1 MVRVVFVAPFAADT
15 TLRFVRCAAELPDV
29 RMAVITQDDPEKL
42 PEPLRARLVAVRRVG
57 NALDAGELAS
67 AVRALEAQLGGPAE
81 RLIGVLEQLQVP
93 LAEVREQL
101 RIRGMDA
108 QEARN
113 FRDKSRMKDVLRA
126 HGLPCAQHRLCPTE
140 TEALEFAARAGFP
153 LVAKPPAGAGA
164 RNTLRVENMDEL
176 HGYLRSAPPSQAAPL
191 LLEEFIT
198 GEEFSFDTVTL
209 HGRHLF
215 HSINVYAPAPLT
227 VLENAWIQW
236 AVLLPRR
243 IDTPEFAPIFDA
255 GPRALDA
262 LGMHTGVTHM
272 EWFRRPDGRIAI
284 SEVAAR
290 PPGAQFTT
298 LISYAH
304 DFDLYTA
311 WARLVIHE
319 QFDAP
324 QRQFSV
330 GAAYL
335 RGQGEGRVVAI
346 EGLDDV
352 RRELGPL
359 VVEWKPPALGA
370 SASGTYE
377 GEGFIIVRHPDT
389 AAVRDALTKIVRTVR
404 VRLG

>member
-1 MVRVVFVAPFAADT
+1 
-15 TLRFVRCAAELPDV
+15 
-29 RMAVITQDDPEKL
+29 
-42 PEPLRARLVAVRRVG
+42 
-57 NALDAGELAS
+57 
-67 AVRALEAQLGGPAE
+67 
-81 RLIGVLEQLQVP
+81 
-93 LAEVREQL
+93 
-101 RIRGMDA
+101 
-108 QEARN
+108 
-113 FRDKSRMKDVLRA
+113 
-126 HGLPCAQHRLCPTE
+126 
-140 TEALEFAARAGFP
+140 
-153 LVAKPPAGAGA
+153 
-164 RNTLRVENMDEL
+164 
-176 HGYLRSAPPSQAAPL
+176 
-191 LLEEFIT
+191 
-198 GEEFSFDTVTL
+198 
-209 HGRHLF
+209 
-215 HSINVYAPAPLT
+215 
-227 VLENAWIQW
+227 
-236 AVLLPRR
+236 
-243 IDTPEFAPIFDA
+243 
-255 GPRALDA
+255 
-262 LGMHTGVTHM
+262 M

-319 QFDAP
+319 QFDVP

-346 EGLDDV
+346 EGLDEV

>member
-15 TLRFVRCAAELPDV
+15 TLRFVRSAAELPDV

-42 PEPLRARLVAVRRVG
+42 PEALRARLVAVRRVHD
-57 NALDAGELAS
+57 ALDAGQLS
-67 AVRALEAQLGGPAE
+67 DAVRALEAELGGKAE

-93 LAEVREQL
+93 LAEVREHL
-101 RIRGMDA
+101 RIRGMDVK
-108 QEARN
+108 EARN

-140 TEALEFAARAGFP
+140 TEALEFATRAGFP

-164 RNTLRVENMDEL
+164 RNTLRVEDMDEL
-176 HGYLRSAPPSQAAPL
+176 RGYLRSAPPSQAAPL

-319 QFDAP
+319 QFDVP
-324 QRQFSV
+324 QRQFAV

-346 EGLDDV
+346 EGLDEV

-359 VVEWKPPALGA
+359 VVEWRPPALGA